1 MQTKQIGILLIGI
14 AVIMLI
20 VVLLFKSSLETYLY
34 TSCPLL
40 HNTGANE
47 CPATKTLNQ
56 QSYLAYTLVAI
67 IALVGV
73 ILTVMKPEQKIII
86 KRIKTQEK
94 KQEINTADLTKEEK
108 QIVKILQEEKT
119 LFQGDL
125 IEKTQFGKA
134 KITRI
139 LDKLE
144 NRQIIER
151 KRRGLTNIV
160 VLKE

>member
-20 VVLLFKSSLETYLY
+20 VVLLFKNSLETYLY

-47 CPATKTLNQ
+47 CPATRTLNQ
-56 QSYLAYTLVAI
+56 QTYLAYALVAI

-86 KRIKTQEK
+86 RKIKEQNK
-94 KQEINTADLTKEEK
+94 KKEIDTADLTKEEK
-108 QIVKILQEEKT
+108 QILKLLQEEKT

-125 IEKTQFGKA
+125 IEKTGMNKA
-134 KITRI
+134 KITR
-139 LDKLE
+139 
-144 NRQIIER
+144 
-151 KRRGLTNIV
+151 
-160 VLKE
+160 